1 MKVTTGFPHGD
12 DYQIVRILR
21 KLRCQLIRKSETE
34 KICYDLLMIKSV
46 NDLEVYIYSLELLK
60 DLYEFLNKVPASE
73 YDSVKN
79 VKRASKSIPTNLS
92 EGFAKRSSQAT
103 FKNHLKICIGSSDEV
118 ITHIVTLTIV
128 VPRLKLAGDILIE
141 KYTVLSKRLN
151 KLHSV
156 WKSDKF

>member
-1 MKVTTGFPHGD
+1 
-12 DYQIVRILR
+12 
-21 KLRCQLIRKSETE
+21 
-34 KICYDLLMIKSV
+34 MIKSV
-46 NDLEVYIYSLELLK
+46 SDLEVYSYSFELLK
-60 DLYEFLNKVPASE
+60 KLYEFIQKVPTSE

-118 ITHIVTLTIV
+118 ITHIKTLIII
-128 VPRLKLAGDILIE
+128 VPRLTIEGEKLIE
-141 KYTVLSKRLN
+141 KYTILSKRLN

-156 WKSDKF
+156 WKSEKF